1 MSRTLD
7 KDSLTE
13 EEINYIRTK
22 CYVQAKVTSFS
33 QTSTYGATAQ
43 TPILFYKVAKDKI
56 HLPYHFTNT
65 IKPNDKTID
74 HYPLTHFDFKGNLLE
89 HQISIIDEAEQ
100 QLQTFNT
107 TLLAVYPSAGK
118 TVMSAYLASKSNL
131 LTLVLY
137 NQKNLGVQWKKT
149 FEDFTDAKLWIIGEK
164 PPAEANVLLCM
175 DTQFHKIPLE
185 YRPNIGCVVI
195 DEMHSFCTPGS
206 VECLLGTQP
215 FKLIGCTAT
224 PEREDNKHVMI
235 HLMIGKHSVIRKTE
249 KEFNVIRVLTGTKTS
264 MVKNVRGDTDWCA
277 VVNELCE
284 NEIRN
289 SYILKFVRDNPK
301 FKILILTWR
310 KEHAFSLQQWL
321 TEMDEKTAVMAGK
334 CKSYSDSRI
343 LVGTTSKIGTGF
355 DEKAA
360 CDDFDG
366 NRLNMLL
373 MVGST
378 KSTPLLEQLVGRVFR
393 SQFPIVYDFVD
404 DVSSIKSH
412 FSIRKK
418 WYQSLNCDIY
428 DLNITKLL
436 KVNNLD
442 DLSFSYYDKS
452 NISLLSKN
460 IKNDKEDNN
469 SVATNLAAKQ
479 LNLLNSKMLS
489 NLKSNDESLD
499 NKVVLSLA
507 AKQIALYNAKH

>member
-1 MSRTLD
+1 MSRILN

-13 EEINYIRTK
+13 EQINHIRTN
-22 CYVQAKVTSFS
+22 CYIQAKVTSFS
-33 QTSTYGATAQ
+33 QSSTYGNSSQ
-43 TPILFYKVAKDKI
+43 TPILFYNIKGNEI
-56 HLPYHFTNT
+56 HLPYFFTNT
-65 IKPNDKTID
+65 IKEDDKKINDF
-74 HYPLTHFDFKGNLLE
+74 PLVSFEFKGKLLE
-89 HQISIIDEAEQ
+89 HQNSIIDEAEQ
-100 QLQTFNT
+100 QLEKFNT

-118 TVMSAYLASKSNL
+118 TVMSAYLASKTNL
-131 LTLVLY
+131 VTLVLY

-149 FEDFTDAKLWIIGEK
+149 FEDFTDAKLWIIGEDI
-164 PPAEANVLLCM
+164 PSEANVLLCM

-185 YRPNIGCVVI
+185 YRPYIGCVII

-206 VECLLGTQP
+206 VGCLLGTQP
-215 FKLIGCTAT
+215 YKLIGCTAT

-249 KEFNVIRVLTGTKTS
+249 KEFNVIRVLTGLKTS
-264 MVKNVRGDTDWCA
+264 MVKNVRGETDWNS

-289 SYILKFVRDNPK
+289 CYILKFVKDNPK

-310 KEHAFSLQQWL
+310 KGHAFSLQQWL
-321 TEMDEKTAVMAGK
+321 TEMGEKTAVMAGK

-428 DLNITKLL
+428 DLNIPKLL
-436 KVNNLD
+436 KSKELD
-442 DLSFSYYDKS
+442 ELSFGYYDKT

-460 IKNDKEDNN
+460 IKDKEDNN
-469 SVATNLAAKQ
+469 LSKNLASQQ
-479 LNLLNSKMLS
+479 LRMLQNK
-489 NLKSNDESLD
+489 NLKTF
-499 NKVVLSLA
+499 
-507 AKQIALYNAKH
+507 QQYNTNNL